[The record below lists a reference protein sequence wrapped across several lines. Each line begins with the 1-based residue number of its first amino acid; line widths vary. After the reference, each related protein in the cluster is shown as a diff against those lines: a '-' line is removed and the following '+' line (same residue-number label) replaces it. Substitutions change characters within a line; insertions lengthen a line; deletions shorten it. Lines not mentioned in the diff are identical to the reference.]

1 MKTPINK
8 QLKVNNKNG
17 LELYYKI
24 EKANKLEQSRDDR
37 FLILDSSQN
46 YFNDFILDEDDREE
60 EIQALLKCLETTTI
74 EEMASIYD
82 YQLYDNRKK
91 VCKDLE
97 ETEDTLLDNE
107 YVNRIVDTKRNKVW
121 YCVKSDCKI
130 NSSKNIKGE
139 NDYE

>member
-121 YCVKSDCKI
+121 YCVKSDYRI
-130 NSSKNIKGE
+130 NNFEDIKGE
-139 NDYE
+139 